1 MSKNQYLEEKVT
13 LRVTINIAL
22 KKEYTGEIFLSYSP
36 QASLIERLRSFF
48 QGFSFYVPFK
58 LESGEIMMVK
68 KTSIAYL
75 KFPGSHY
82 LQKKSTQDIGP
93 FITLRKKAEIFL
105 QNNQS
110 LQGTIVKD
118 KMQSHNRLLDCLNK
132 TEDLLLLEAFDCT
145 YILPHT
151 YIEWVRD

>member
-1 MSKNQYLEEKVT
+1 MEQQHYVEKVP
-13 LRVTINIAL
+13 LRVTINVAL
-22 KKEYTGEIFLSYSP
+22 KKEYVGEIFLSYAP
-36 QASLIERLRSFF
+36 QLSLIERLRSFF
-48 QGFSFYVPFK
+48 QGFSYYIPFK
-58 LESGEIMMVK
+58 LESGDVMMVK

-75 KFPGSHY
+75 KFSGSRH
-82 LQKKSTQDIGP
+82 LHTKASQDMGP
-93 FITLRKKAEIFL
+93 FITLRKRVEVFL

-132 TEDLLLLEAFDCT
+132 TDDLILLEAYDNT

-151 YIEWVRD
+151 YIEWVKDG